1 VSNTNNY
8 IITTLSSGS
17 SEYVDS
23 NDVQIQAPFS
33 IGAPSARNLRLTG
46 APYVIALGNAESIF
60 TRNVISPDSPEP
72 ATSYYSPFIYTDF
85 EITSSTTVTVTGSQS
100 TYSGTL
106 EDRGWTGGDPTFQT
120 VNAFSGSYSLQLY
133 NSSVY
138 NTKQAYVNFDT
149 PANRPEWETLFSESF
164 SISAWVRPA
173 NSTQS
178 TWQYNGIFW
187 LKNPSASEYSFMLI
201 LGSNSDTSTDGSVGW
216 YVSGSTPS
224 WNWFPSASVNPIVA
238 NQWNHIVWAISGS
251 ILGNR
256 SISAYVNGIDVG
268 TPYKAGGASTGFS
281 NTLDTSHAAGLG
293 AWYYAASYMLEG
305 MVDEVSAWNFE
316 LNSGQVSK
324 LYNGG
329 SGKNAMIA
337 LTQSS

>member
-17 SEYVDS
+17 TEYVDLT
-23 NDVQIQAPFS
+23 DVQVQAPFS

-46 APYVIALGNAESIF
+46 APYVVTEGNATSIF
-60 TRNVISPDSPEP
+60 SRNTILPDSDP
-72 ATSYYSPFIYTDF
+72 SYYSPFIYADF
-85 EITSSTTVTVTGSQS
+85 EISSSTSVSVTGSQS
-100 TYSGTL
+100 TYSGSL
-106 EDRGWTGGDPTFQT
+106 EDRGAAGGKPTFQT

-187 LKNPSASEYSFMLI
+187 LKDPSASDYSFMLV
-201 LGSNSDTSTDGSVGW
+201 LGSNLSASNNGSVGW
-216 YVSGSTPS
+216 YVSGSTNT

-256 SISAYVNGIDVG
+256 SIKAYINGIDAG
-268 TPYKAGGASTGFS
+268 TPYRDHGGSSTAFS
-281 NTLDTSHAAGLG
+281 NKLDTSHAVGLG
-293 AWYYAASYMLEG
+293 AWYQGAAYSLEG

-316 LNSGQVSK
+316 LNNDQVSQ

-337 LTQSS
+337 LSQSS

>member
-1 VSNTNNY
+1 MSNTNNY

-23 NDVQIQAPFS
+23 NDVQVQAPFS
-33 IGAPSARNLRLTG
+33 IGAPSARNLRLAG
-46 APYVIALGNAESIF
+46 APYVVTEGNATSIF
-60 TRNVISPDSPEP
+60 SRNTILPDPDP
-72 ATSYYSPFIYTDF
+72 SYYVPFIYADF
-85 EITSSTTVTVTGSQS
+85 EISSSTSVSVTGSQS

-106 EDRGWTGGDPTFQT
+106 EDRGWAGGIPTFQT
-120 VNAFSGSYSLQLY
+120 ANAFSGSYSLQLY
-133 NSSVY
+133 TSSVY
-138 NTKQAYVNFDT
+138 NTRQAYVDFDT
-149 PANRPEWETLFSESF
+149 PANRPQWETLFSESF
-164 SISAWVRPA
+164 SISAWVRPT

-178 TWQYNGIFW
+178 TWQYNGVFW
-187 LKNPSASEYSFMLI
+187 LKDPNVSDYSFMLV
-201 LGSNSDTSTDGSVGW
+201 LGSNASSTTDGSVGW
-216 YVSGSTPS
+216 YVSGSTNT

-268 TPYKAGGASTGFS
+268 TPYKDYGASTGFS
-281 NTLDTSHAAGLG
+281 NKLNTSNATGLG
-293 AWYYAASYMLEG
+293 NWYLGGAWMLEG
-305 MVDEVSAWNFE
+305 MVDEISAWNFE